1 MEGPACLGEGCE
13 TRAAIGTSFSLVG
26 QEGYVNVEGA
36 RRLRGDGC
44 NRWAA

>member
-1 MEGPACLGEGCE
+1 MEGPACQGEGCE

-36 RRLRGDGC
+36 RRFRGDGC